1 MLNLV
6 IVTTIINP
14 VKLETNMA
22 ELGSCAVCNE
32 KIFGSQP
39 ICFGCFQELD
49 VKHIQDEDGTEYTE
63 SSYEFD
69 GGEEE

>member
-1 MLNLV
+1 
-6 IVTTIINP
+6 
-14 VKLETNMA
+14 MA
-22 ELGSCAVCNE
+22 ESGACTICNE

-63 SSYEFD
+63 SSFEFD
-69 GGEEE
+69 GDEEE